1 MLKLH
6 QHFTTNLAIVFLI
19 ALVLSSVV
27 SYFSLRDLTLER
39 LERDLKADISLIKLQ
54 MPFTDHPDTL
64 ETFVKTIENGTGNRV
79 TIIDIE
85 GEVIAESQFD
95 IDDMD
100 NHQFRPEIL
109 DAKENTFGANIR
121 YSDTLK
127 KDFLYVA
134 HQFNYRGNEIYLR
147 LAIDTDQVTES
158 FLTIWYK
165 IAVVFGLAIVFS
177 FLVSMWL
184 NTRLRKEITKLA
196 DGLHAI
202 ADKDY
207 KTHIK
212 ATFAKEFVDIAE
224 VVHTLASK
232 LSKRDKQKRKYTA
245 RLRLINKQRSDIIAA
260 ISHEFKNPTAAIIG
274 YAQTL
279 QEEGDADEMIRK
291 RFLGKI
297 VSNGEKIT
305 QMINRLSL
313 STKLENGDLETRKSL
328 FDLAHLVEDV
338 AAQFKTRFPNRD
350 FEVKVEP
357 SMVTADGTIIEMVLN
372 NLIDNALKYSEDT
385 ITLTVQNGKCSVT
398 DQGEGIPKEE
408 LNQVAQKFYRSNRLT
423 WDNSIGLGLSL
434 VTYMLKL
441 HDSDL
446 EIESEV
452 GVGSTF
458 SFKLA

>member
-6 QHFTTNLAIVFLI
+6 QHFTTNLAIVFLV
-19 ALVLSSVV
+19 ALILSSMV
-27 SYFSLRDLTLER
+27 SYFSLKDLTLER
-39 LERDLKADISLIKLQ
+39 LERDLKADINLIKLQ

-64 ETFVKTIENGTGNRV
+64 DTFVKTIEKGTGNRV
-79 TIIDIE
+79 TIIDMD
-85 GEVIAESQFD
+85 GNVIAESQFD
-95 IDDMD
+95 TDDMD

-109 DAKENTFGANIR
+109 DAKENTFGSNIR

-134 HQFNYRGNEIYLR
+134 HQFSYKGEEIYLR
-147 LAIDTDQVTES
+147 LSINTDQISES
-158 FLTIWYK
+158 FIKVWYK
-165 IAVVFGLAIVFS
+165 IAIIFGLALIFS
-177 FLVSMWL
+177 FAISMLL
-184 NTRLRKEITKLA
+184 NSKLRKEIGKLA

-202 ADKDY
+202 SEKEY

-212 ATFAKEFVDIAE
+212 AAFAKEFVDIAE
-224 VVHTLASK
+224 VVHNLAAK
-232 LSKRDKQKRKYTA
+232 LAKRDKQKRKYTA
-245 RLRLINKQRSDIIAA
+245 RLRLINKQRSDIISA

-279 QEEGDADEMIRK
+279 QEEGDADAMIRK

-313 STKLENGDLETRKSL
+313 ATKLENGDLQTNKTH
-328 FDLAHLVEDV
+328 FDLSHLVEEV
-338 AAQFKTRFPNRD
+338 VTGFKTRFPERS
-350 FEVKVEP
+350 FETQLDT
-357 SMVTADGTIIEMVLN
+357 SFVTADGTIIEMVLN

-385 ITLTVQNGKCSVT
+385 ITLTVKEGRCSVS
-398 DQGEGIPKEE
+398 DQGEGIPEDE
-408 LNQVAQKFYRSNRLT
+408 LSHVTKKFYRSNRLT

-446 EIESEV
+446 EIESKV
-452 GVGSTF
+452 SVGSTF